1 MISLYIPDNSLL
13 YSLHNIKTCLVDLT
27 SMKIFFFIIIVALI
41 IYSHI
46 YNFQQKIFYISVDTF
61 NLLPGSDE
69 SIVVSFGRNDN
80 DFHAF
85 SIKNKDIKQG
95 VELVSKSKNNLNFS
109 VFADLEGEAL
119 VRSQQAETFAKVR
132 VLSVDKKAQKAV
144 FEVEANL
151 LNINTNELNK
161 LDRTKVIVKGELF
174 LKVI

>member
-1 MISLYIPDNSLL
+1 
-13 YSLHNIKTCLVDLT
+13 
-27 SMKIFFFIIIVALI
+27 MKIIFSILFIALI

-46 YNFQQKIFYISVDTF
+46 YNFQQKILYISVDAF

-69 SIVVSFGRNDN
+69 SVVVSFGKNDD

-85 SIKNKDIKQG
+85 AIKKKDIKQG

-119 VRSQQAETFAKVR
+119 VRSHQAETFAKIK
-132 VLSVDKKAQKAV
+132 VLSIDKQNQKAV
-144 FEVEANL
+144 FSVEANL

-161 LDRTKVIVKGELF
+161 LDKTKVIVKDKPF
-174 LKVI
+174 LKLM

>member
-1 MISLYIPDNSLL
+1 
-13 YSLHNIKTCLVDLT
+13 
-27 SMKIFFFIIIVALI
+27 MKIMIFIIFIALI

-46 YNFQQKIFYISVDTF
+46 YKFQQKILYISVDTF

-69 SIVVSFGRNDN
+69 SVVVSFGKNEN

-85 SIKNKDIKQG
+85 AIKKKDIKQG
-95 VELVSKSKNNLNFS
+95 VEFVSKSKNNPNFS

-132 VLSVDKKAQKAV
+132 VLSVDKKAQRAV

-151 LNINTNELNK
+151 LNINSNELNQ
-161 LDRTKVIVKGELF
+161 LDRTKVIVKDKPF
-174 LKVI
+174 LKLM